1 MCRWGGTPIE
11 DAIKCGD
18 KMIVRVL
25 KSHGARVSASFK
37 HDALF
42 NAARTG
48 SSKHL
53 GLLLAAGADFS
64 ARNYDQVPAVLC
76 PCPPISGM

>member
-1 MCRWGGTPIE
+1 
-11 DAIKCGD
+11 
-18 KMIVRVL
+18 MIVRVL
-25 KSHGARVSASFK
+25 KSHGARVSASFE

-48 SSKHL
+48 SSMHL

-64 ARNYDQVPAVLC
+64 ARNYDQVPTVLYVC
-76 PCPPISGM
+76 TGSSGC